1 MLFKHMMQTHR
12 YSPLLADCYCVV
24 TIPLWVQSRLM
35 SVGDIQKP
43 AFPLLVLVYDG
54 GEIWCWWQVGAIV
67 ITGKDKA
74 FAAGADIKEMKDKRF
89 VDAYA
94 SRFVFH
100 WNSVSAIRKP
110 IIAAV
115 NG

>member
-1 MLFKHMMQTHR
+1 
-12 YSPLLADCYCVV
+12 
-24 TIPLWVQSRLM
+24 M